1 MKIEGIKKDIRGYNE
16 IGGIRK
22 NNRGY
27 NENMRNNEDIGG

>member
-1 MKIEGIKKDIRGYNE
+1 MKIEGIRKDIRGYNE

>member
-1 MKIEGIKKDIRGYNE
+1 MKIEGIWKDIRGYNE

-27 NENMRNNEDIGG
+27 NENRRN

>member
-22 NNRGY
+22 NNREY
-27 NENMRNNEDIGG
+27 NENRRN

>member
-27 NENMRNNEDIGG
+27 NENRRN